1 MRENYLIAHHHGHSG
16 AGSFGGLQFF
26 QRCAFDE
33 SRIKLADLRR
43 RGEYK
48 ERECRS

>member
-1 MRENYLIAHHHGHSG
+1 MRENHLIAHHHGHSS
-16 AGSFGGLQFF
+16 AGRLGSLQFF

-33 SRIKLADLRR
+33 TRIKLVDLRR
-43 RGEYK
+43 SGEYK